1 MMARGRQLRLLFARV
16 FGPTE
21 VDCRLFDSSE
31 LRVVLPEIVAADL
44 YMHGAIE
51 PPVTQLLVERL
62 RDGMVF
68 VDVGAQYGYFSLLAS
83 RLVGQNGTVIA
94 FEPARGTARLLRHNV
109 GHLDNVVVEE
119 AAVAERTGTVRLR
132 DYGARHSALNT
143 ALGTARAPAAE
154 RRRLVA
160 RSYEVAAVS
169 LDDYLAAHQ
178 LRPDIIKL
186 DAEGSEYAILEG
198 MGATL
203 RHVRPM
209 IVLETG
215 DYDGMASPSTSQS
228 IELLEHASYT
238 ACEYDHGL
246 RRHHRRPS
254 YGYGNLVFAPDTRG
268 PAAEP

>member
-1 MMARGRQLRLLFARV
+1 VRARLRQPRLLLARL

-21 VDCRLFDSSE
+21 VDCRLFDGSQ

-44 YMHGAIE
+44 YLHGAIE
-51 PPVTQLLVERL
+51 PPVTQLLLERL
-62 RDGMVF
+62 DDGMVF

-83 RLVGQNGTVIA
+83 RLVGRNGRVIA
-94 FEPARGTARLLRHNV
+94 FEPARDTARLLRQNV
-109 GHLDNVVVEE
+109 AHLDNVVVEE
-119 AAVAERTGTVRLR
+119 TAVAARTGTMPLR

-143 ALGTARAPAAE
+143 VLSTARAPAAE

-169 LDDYLAAHQ
+169 LDDYLAARY

-186 DAEGSEYAILEG
+186 DAEGAEFAILQ
-198 MGATL
+198 GACVTL
-203 RHVRPM
+203 RDLRPI

-228 IELLEHASYT
+228 IELLEDASYT

-246 RRHHRRPS
+246 RRHERRPS
-254 YGYGNLVFAPDTRG
+254 YGYGNLVFAPDARSR
-268 PAAEP
+268 PAE